1 MASNNLS
8 LPAEILEQ
16 ILLST
21 KLADILQFRR
31 VCKDWSSIIK
41 DSPVLQRLLFRTPLK
56 ASIAASHSALYA
68 RRYLNKDYTGTEFY
82 DKLQHH
88 AGRNEHLLNPHFFA
102 FADNFGC
109 LAKQYYGLDML
120 KSCCK
125 SRGSYFHDML
135 ITQPPTQRI
144 VIEATIV
151 NSIYLNTYTEHKT
164 TLETLVDEAGLKCE
178 YNGGNAFRVFFE
190 SLELEKQHG
199 VTIADLLDGLQS
211 TVDLTSEMQVPG
223 FDIDVKV
230 QVHLSLPEP
239 RNTSHRARG

>member
-82 DKLQHH
+82 DKFQHH

-190 SLELEKQHG
+190 SL
-199 VTIADLLDGLQS
+199 
-211 TVDLTSEMQVPG
+211 
-223 FDIDVKV
+223 
-230 QVHLSLPEP
+230 
-239 RNTSHRARG
+239 